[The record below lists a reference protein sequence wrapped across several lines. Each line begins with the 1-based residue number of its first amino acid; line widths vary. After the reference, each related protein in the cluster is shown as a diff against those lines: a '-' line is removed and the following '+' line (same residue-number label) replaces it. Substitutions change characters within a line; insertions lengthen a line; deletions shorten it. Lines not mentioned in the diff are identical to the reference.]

1 MEGAGLSR
9 ADHHTPHSVQIWTG
23 YMELY
28 ERESTAVIVSY
39 WEKFVSNMVN
49 MLGNFAIGETVSY
62 SCSPSSLFSLS
73 FTSSPSFSLYSPFSS
88 FVRCLFSSALYI
100 VTVVPLYVFQCLFMY
115 TFLSSS
121 FSSFS
126 SSSSSSSSI
135 PPSIAERWFTLLM
148 TG

>member
-1 MEGAGLSR
+1 MSR
-9 ADHHTPHSVQIWTG
+9 VDHHTPHSVQIWTG

-62 SCSPSSLFSLS
+62 SCYPSSLFSLS
-73 FTSSPSFSLYSPFSS
+73 FTSPSFSLYSPFSS

-126 SSSSSSSSI
+126 SSSSSSSISL
-135 PPSIAERWFTLLM
+135 PASQRGGSLC
-148 TG
+148 